1 MVHQLMNIYEIND
14 LSNDKVVDILKYGMN
29 DKMLGNPK
37 LCENYL
43 YEYKHNPAN
52 LFYRLERG
60 EYKSGTYFV
69 LVDDNNYIA
78 SAGWYEYDKDTALL
92 LTRMLVTPEYR
103 SSYILGHTV
112 LPTMIER
119 TKKYKNVYVT
129 FNDYNITL
137 YKWFERVEQGKSG
150 ALFNNWPKIYKNFKP
165 IGQKIINNTPQYV
178 VQLKKD

>member
-1 MVHQLMNIYEIND
+1 
-14 LSNDKVVDILKYGMN
+14 
-29 DKMLGNPK
+29 
-37 LCENYL
+37 
-43 YEYKHNPAN
+43 
-52 LFYRLERG
+52 
-60 EYKSGTYFV
+60 
-69 LVDDNNYIA
+69 
-78 SAGWYEYDKDTALL
+78 
-92 LTRMLVTPEYR
+92 
-103 SSYILGHTV
+103 
-112 LPTMIER
+112 MIER

>member
-14 LSNDKVVDILKYGMN
+14 LSNDKVIDILRYGIN
-29 DKMLGNPK
+29 VEMLDNPK
-37 LCENYL
+37 LHKNYL
-43 YEYKHNPAN
+43 YDYKDNAAN

-60 EYKSGTYFV
+60 EYKNGTYFV
-69 LVDDNNYIA
+69 LVDDNYIA

-150 ALFNNWPKIYKNFKP
+150 ALFNN
-165 IGQKIINNTPQYV
+165 TPQYV